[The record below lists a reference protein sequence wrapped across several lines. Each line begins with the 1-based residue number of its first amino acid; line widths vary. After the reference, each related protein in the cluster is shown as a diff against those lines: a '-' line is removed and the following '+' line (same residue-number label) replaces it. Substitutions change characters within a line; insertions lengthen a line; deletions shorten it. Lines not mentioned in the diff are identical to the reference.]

1 MEIINSTGT
10 SISSIDWL
18 IPQGKSLFKTLT
30 SEKMQRRVR
39 AIVLFLSVLV
49 LLFIVGVIKTIQIS
63 LQLAYQEFELALREL
78 EPVEISNSQESESL
92 EEILDSQESEP
103 VEEIS
108 NSQKTD
114 DIEFTPTIAVVRDTR
129 IRALRKEASQQG
141 IRNASRMKKED
152 LLMALQN
159 SVQITHLNEVP
170 NASDKTSRCS
180 DSGDSA

>member
-1 MEIINSTGT
+1 MEVINMFDTLVSPV
-10 SISSIDWL
+10 DWL

-30 SEKMQRRVR
+30 SKTMQRRVR
-39 AIVLFLSVLV
+39 AIVLFLLVLV
-49 LLFIVGVIKTIQIS
+49 LLFIVGMVKTIQIS
-63 LQLAYQEFELALREL
+63 LQLAYQEFESALRDL
-78 EPVEISNSQESESL
+78 EPVEISNSQESE
-92 EEILDSQESEP
+92 P
-103 VEEIS
+103 VEEIL

-114 DIEFTPTIAVVRDTR
+114 DIELTPPIAVVVRDTR

>member
-1 MEIINSTGT
+1 MEVINTFDTLVSP
-10 SISSIDWL
+10 IDWL

-49 LLFIVGVIKTIQIS
+49 LLFIVGVVKTIQIS
-63 LQLAYQEFELALREL
+63 LQLAYQEFESALREL
-78 EPVEISNSQESESL
+78 EPI
-92 EEILDSQESEP
+92 EILNSQESEP

-114 DIEFTPTIAVVRDTR
+114 DLELTPPIAVVRDTR
-129 IRALRKEASQQG
+129 IRSLRKEASQQG

-159 SVQITHLNEVP
+159 SVQITHFNEVP

-180 DSGDSA
+180 GSGDSA